1 MLRLRPE
8 RRIHRHPVHALVLA
22 CAFAPAHA
30 QEIARA
36 PGESDLV
43 FATRALHLTADAEP
57 HVTAANWN
65 GVPTL
70 FVDYQTS
77 GEYPERPVVA
87 LQRQPSGGYRAFQV
101 TLGEQEGGTP
111 DLVALGFA
119 HADHSSPAKDL
130 IVILAWNV
138 KHAGVSGTLYEV
150 RIFTPP
156 QPGQKALALLK
167 VSEKFGSECDCTW
180 DDGTSKTFRFK
191 TIAAVKTELKRL
203 GY

>member
-1 MLRLRPE
+1 MLRLRPV
-8 RRIHRHPVHALVLA
+8 RRVHLLPVLVFILA
-22 CAFAPAHA
+22 CAFAPAYA

-36 PGESDLV
+36 PGDRDLV
-43 FATRALHLTADAEP
+43 FAMRALHLTADAEP

-65 GVPTL
+65 GLPTL

-77 GEYPERPVVA
+77 GEYPERPIVA
-87 LQRQPSGGYRAFQV
+87 LQRQPSGGYQAFRV

-119 HADHSSPAKDL
+119 HADHGSPAKDL
-130 IVILAWNV
+130 IVILAWDV

-150 RIFTPP
+150 RIFAPP
-156 QPGQKALALLK
+156 QPGQKALTLLK

-191 TIAAVKTELKRL
+191 TIAAVKAELKRL